1 MNQGLVHLHNL
12 LRWVVLLLLV
22 IAIFRHMSGLSGK
35 RPFTPGDKKV
45 GLFLI
50 ISAHIQLLLGLI
62 LWFFG
67 HMGLELIQNVG
78 MSEVMKNPVYRF
90 WVVEHNIG
98 MLIAIILITIG
109 RGAAKK
115 NISDQAKHKKSFWFF
130 LIALILIL
138 ASVPWPGR
146 EVARPLF
153 PGM

>member
-1 MNQGLVHLHNL
+1 
-12 LRWVVLLLLV
+12 
-22 IAIFRHMSGLSGK
+22 
-35 RPFTPGDKKV
+35 
-45 GLFLI
+45 
-50 ISAHIQLLLGLI
+50 
-62 LWFFG
+62 
-67 HMGLELIQNVG
+67 MGLELIQNVG